1 MNKILI
7 YLGII
12 MSLLITISTVY
23 AMDGCEEI
31 ETASQNCEVIT
42 PVLECSTYDLYNPS
56 HVLDTNDG
64 GMTQIGTTGVYYF
77 TFNEATEGAWT
88 ILLCSN
94 HTTEITIGTTDQ
106 VALSSVNSTLYNQIN
121 AVNVTLY
128 TYLTSINNSI
138 TTNINTVGTN
148 LISVNSTLYAH
159 IDLTNNNLISVNG
172 TLYNKIDGVNTSIM
186 NKITAVNTSISTDIY
201 NLNTN
206 LLSVNGTLYT
216 RIGEINSSI
225 TNSVNTVNTNLISI
239 NGTLY
244 AEVDTVEENLT
255 KYGSNVTWIGDSV
268 WNYAYRTIDFS
279 NSTGSINATVTVNN
293 TAIAGAVWDYNL
305 TKAGY
310 STNNTGVAGSIQRYI
325 ALTVY
330 WIERLLP

>member
-1 MNKILI
+1 MIKKYYLLLFAIL
-7 YLGII
+7 LA
-12 MSLLITISTVY
+12 LPLIS
-23 AMDGCEEI
+23 ALEECQDVV
-31 ETASQNCEVIT
+31 TASTNCEVVT
-42 PVLECSTYDLYNPS
+42 PVISCATYDLYNPS
-56 HVLDTNDG
+56 HSLDTDDG
-64 GMTQIGTTGVYYF
+64 AMTQIGATGIYYF
-77 TFNEATEGAWT
+77 TFNEATAGDWT
-88 ILLCSN
+88 IHLCSN

-106 VALSSVNSTLYNQIN
+106 VAISSVNSTLYNQIN
-121 AVNVTLY
+121 SVNVTLY

-244 AEVDTVEENLT
+244 AEVDTLEENLT